1 MSLPILYFICI
12 SLVTNVF
19 REQTC
24 LGYLKIKC
32 SFFFIFL
39 FLFVSIWS
47 KKRLHRNSIILF
59 LVRSIVRRIYPITL

>member
-1 MSLPILYFICI
+1 MSLPIVYFICI

-32 SFFFIFL
+32 SFFYFPIFVC
-39 FLFVSIWS
+39 FY
-47 KKRLHRNSIILF
+47 
-59 LVRSIVRRIYPITL
+59 LVKEKAA